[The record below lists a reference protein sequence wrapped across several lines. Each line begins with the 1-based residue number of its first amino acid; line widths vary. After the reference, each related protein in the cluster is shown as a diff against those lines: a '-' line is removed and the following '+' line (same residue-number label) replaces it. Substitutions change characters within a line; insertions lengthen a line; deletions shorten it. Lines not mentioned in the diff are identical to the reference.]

1 MDQEFLAGEDR
12 SLARRSVGPVV
23 LLLPLAFALL
33 AVAFLRDAS
42 LPTLGPRAE
51 PPIQGTDGDVAGW
64 AGELTLD
71 GGRKLRVTLGPLH
84 SDDSRQAFDSRA
96 LAERFGL
103 RQGQVFKLV
112 LSELSKEDAA
122 AQFELPIAPNE
133 LSVTDGNGLA
143 MSVLTPKISAPT
155 DGVADPL
162 RVLLSAPDRM
172 LNEGGRATWILW
184 GRSPGTEAR
193 VEGFDSGVS
202 LPLTERRLPREQ
214 VDVALLRR
222 DR

>member
-12 SLARRSVGPVV
+12 NLARRSVGPIV
-23 LLLPLAFALL
+23 LLLPLAFVLL
-33 AVAFLRDAS
+33 AIAFMKDAS
-42 LPTLGPRAE
+42 LPALGPRAE
-51 PPIQGTDGDVAGW
+51 PPTQGTEDDVAGW
-64 AGELTLD
+64 SGELTLD

-84 SDDSRQAFDSRA
+84 SDDSRQSFDSRA

-103 RQGQVFKLV
+103 AEGQVFKLV
-112 LSELSKEDAA
+112 LNELSKEDEAV
-122 AQFELPIAPNE
+122 QFELPFQPSE
-133 LSVTDGNGLA
+133 LNVTDREGLA
-143 MSVLTPKISAPT
+143 LSVLTPTTPAPT
-155 DGVADPL
+155 AGVADPL
-162 RVLLSAPDRM
+162 RVLLSAPDRL
-172 LNEGGRATWILW
+172 LNQGGRATWILW
-184 GRSPGTEAR
+184 GRAPGTQAR